1 MTRVPLATPRTTGG
15 GPRERPDRARVQPQ
29 GGSIVLID
37 RDTAASSAVADMLTG
52 DGHLVELAIDKS
64 TVDVDAYDVA
74 VVDAGNEEPATV
86 VDALRARGQ
95 VEVIVLSARH
105 DVDAAVAALHHGASD
120 FLLKPVA
127 ESRLRLALNRAI
139 ERRRLLRENARLQR
153 DLALFQS
160 AQRLIEHLEPSA
172 LAIAGV
178 EGLQRASGA
187 AAAALWSAELRAS
200 RGLGELEA
208 SVLYERQSPVGFVE
222 HHTGEACGVPRL
234 SAWMLLDL
242 GGGIHAAVGFTSPP
256 TGAQQEGLFFLA
268 RQLSTAFGNAARYRS
283 ATDQALRDPLTGL
296 WNAAAFIASL
306 ERLVA
311 SGNERCALLF
321 LDLDHFKSVN
331 DTWGHLVG
339 SRALVAVARTVADQ
353 VREGDV
359 VARYGGD
366 EFVVLLPDA
375 DADIGELVGTRIR
388 KAVEKVRLPDIDGLL
403 LTVSIGVACLP
414 GDASDARG
422 LIDAADRGLYRAKAG
437 DRNRVCRAEPRAVAV
452 SHG

>member
-1 MTRVPLATPRTTGG
+1 M
-15 GPRERPDRARVQPQ
+15 
-29 GGSIVLID
+29 
-37 RDTAASSAVADMLTG
+37 
-52 DGHLVELAIDKS
+52 
-64 TVDVDAYDVA
+64 
-74 VVDAGNEEPATV
+74 